1 GGDDYEIVLAAEPA
15 HREVLEAAGCAV
27 VGVFVDG
34 PSEVLLNGRALD
46 VGPGGWRH
54 A

>member
-1 GGDDYEIVLAAEPA
+1 MVEPWMWA
-15 HREVLEAAGCAV
+15 PGSV